1 MRQFIAHPVMFIAL
15 LSLGSLL
22 WTPVIHAQ
30 VHSQPPSA
38 GQSTQQSPQPRKD
51 VSDKEL
57 QAFAKAYVEVQ
68 KIKESHQGSLKNAQ
82 DPEQVQKLQQKT
94 NAEMTKAME
103 KQGFTPEAYTQMLAT
118 INSDNTLNK
127 KVLDLVQKERAD

>member
-1 MRQFIAHPVMFIAL
+1 MRQFITHPVVFIAL

-22 WTPVIHAQ
+22 WTPVLHAQ
-30 VHSQPPSA
+30 VHSQSPAA

-68 KIKESHQGSLKNAQ
+68 KIQESHQGSLKKAQ
-82 DPEQVQKLQQKT
+82 DPEQVQKLQQQT
-94 NAEMTKAME
+94 NVAMTKVME
-103 KQGFTPEAYTQMLAT
+103 KQGFTPEAYTQMLAA